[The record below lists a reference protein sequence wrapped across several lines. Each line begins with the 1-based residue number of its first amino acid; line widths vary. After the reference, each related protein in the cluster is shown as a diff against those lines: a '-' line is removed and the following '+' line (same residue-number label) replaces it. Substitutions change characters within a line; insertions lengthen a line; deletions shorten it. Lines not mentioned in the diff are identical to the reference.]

1 MEKGSALRSAWFRM
15 IPVTPPCGRPIRT
28 GRDTACLRAGSGG
41 GGLGVLTRSPQ
52 DAGGPRSALRRS
64 PWEPGRQSPYDAD
77 AQEGLVRFPLKKENE
92 MKTDV
97 VGEGTRPTQRHV
109 RGRRPQ
115 GDGAGHVCS
124 RHRHVPVWDSTTTRK
139 CLS

>member
-1 MEKGSALRSAWFRM
+1 M
-15 IPVTPPCGRPIRT
+15 
-28 GRDTACLRAGSGG
+28 
-41 GGLGVLTRSPQ
+41 LTRSPQ

-109 RGRRPQ
+109 RGADLRVTERDTSVHGTDMSQ
-115 GDGAGHVCS
+115 CGTQQQRESVS
-124 RHRHVPVWDSTTTRK
+124 LRWT
-139 CLS
+139 